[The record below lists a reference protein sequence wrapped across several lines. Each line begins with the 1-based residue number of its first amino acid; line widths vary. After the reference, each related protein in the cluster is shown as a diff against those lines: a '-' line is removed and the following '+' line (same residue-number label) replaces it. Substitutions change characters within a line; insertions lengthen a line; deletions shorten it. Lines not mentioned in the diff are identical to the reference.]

1 MSTKDPAENSIE
13 YVTTFGDSSDFLNG
27 EISAA
32 ATESNG
38 SDSETSPSAAAQE
51 APRPIFNISEAAAIL
66 GKSVRA
72 LERSLLGRWG
82 NKLPEGWAAK
92 KVRTEKGEEW
102 RLTPPAGFR
111 LRGGSYTPQDTQ
123 SSFEMPDLTEFL
135 RGTAESSG
143 KRSLARSEHNYDQ
156 PTIVIDRSEEVEHLL
171 RELLSTQK
179 TLSEERRLHME
190 DLRIISQMQ
199 GSMRLLESSASESA
213 RAKSDLELT
222 RKELEELKREYN
234 LVLNMPWW
242 KRIFGFNRS

>member
-1 MSTKDPAENSIE
+1 MSTMEPAENNIE
-13 YVTTFGDSSDFLNG
+13 SVTTFGGTQDFLNEARTSASA
-27 EISAA
+27 EINAQDSASAHDAEPLVLSISQA
-32 ATESNG
+32 AS
-38 SDSETSPSAAAQE
+38 
-51 APRPIFNISEAAAIL
+51 IL
-66 GKSVRA
+66 GKSIRA

-82 NKLPEGWAAK
+82 NKLPEGWSAK

-102 RLTPPAGFR
+102 RITPPAGFR
-111 LRGGSYTPQDTQ
+111 LKSGAYAPQENQ
-123 SSFEMPDLTEFL
+123 SNFEMPDLGEFL
-135 RGTAESSG
+135 RSNLSDSNS
-143 KRSLARSEHNYDQ
+143 KRYPSRIDHGFDQ

-190 DLRIISQMQ
+190 DLRIMTQLQ
-199 GSMRLLESSASESA
+199 GSMRLLETNANENA

-242 KRIFGFNRS
+242 KRIFGFVRSEK

>member
-13 YVTTFGDSSDFLNG
+13 YVTTFGDRTDFLDG
-27 EISAA
+27 ENST
-32 ATESNG
+32 ATSELG
-38 SDSETSPSAAAQE
+38 GVDSEANSSATAQE
-51 APRPIFNISEAAAIL
+51 APRPIFSISEAAAIL

-82 NKLPEGWAAK
+82 NKLPEGWVAK
-92 KVRTEKGEEW
+92 KVRTERGEEW

-111 LRGGSYTPQDTQ
+111 LRSGGYTPQDAQ
-123 SSFEMPDLTEFL
+123 SNFEMPDLSEFL
-135 RGTAESSG
+135 RGTTENAA
-143 KRSLARSEHNYDQ
+143 KRSLARSEHNYEQ

>member
-1 MSTKDPAENSIE
+1 MSTMEPAENNIE
-13 YVTTFGDSSDFLNG
+13 SVTTFGGNQDFLNEARISG
-27 EISAA
+27 SAEISAQDTASAHDAEPLVLSISQA
-32 ATESNG
+32 AS
-38 SDSETSPSAAAQE
+38 
-51 APRPIFNISEAAAIL
+51 IL
-66 GKSVRA
+66 GKSIRA

-82 NKLPEGWAAK
+82 NKLPEGWSAK

-102 RLTPPAGFR
+102 RITPPAGFR
-111 LRGGSYTPQDTQ
+111 LKSGAYMPQENQ
-123 SSFEMPDLTEFL
+123 GNFEMPDLGEFL
-135 RGTAESSG
+135 RSNLSDSNS
-143 KRSLARSEHNYDQ
+143 KRYPSRIDHGFDQ

-190 DLRIISQMQ
+190 DLRIMTQLQ
-199 GSMRLLESSASESA
+199 GSMRLLETNANENA

-242 KRIFGFNRS
+242 KRIFGFGRSKK